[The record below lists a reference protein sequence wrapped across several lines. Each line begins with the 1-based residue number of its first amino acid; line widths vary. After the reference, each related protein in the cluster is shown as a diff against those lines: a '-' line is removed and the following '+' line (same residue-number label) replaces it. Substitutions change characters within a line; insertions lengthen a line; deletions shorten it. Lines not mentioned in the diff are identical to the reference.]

1 MAKGPPKNAPEAVQ
15 RHINARIK
23 VSRERGFTSTIA
35 AIHQVGGAW
44 GVIDWATARVE
55 QNIGSP
61 SELKQ
66 LHMLL
71 RSVDM
76 ACRRQ
81 WREALEAFKEQDR
94 IEQEQLKEQ
103 QELQLLA
110 LEVRALERRQEPDP
124 RDVIRQRL
132 IAAGVLC
139 ETI

>member
-15 RHINARIK
+15 RHINARIR
-23 VSRERGFTSTIA
+23 VRRERRFTSTIA

-94 IEQEQLKEQ
+94 IEQEQMKEH
-103 QELQLLA
+103 QELQ
-110 LEVRALERRQEPDP
+110 EVRALERHQEPDP

>member
-1 MAKGPPKNAPEAVQ
+1 M
-15 RHINARIK
+15 
-23 VSRERGFTSTIA
+23 
-35 AIHQVGGAW
+35 
-44 GVIDWATARVE
+44 IDWATARVE
-55 QNIGSP
+55 QNISSP
-61 SELKQ
+61 SELQQ

-81 WREALEAFKEQDR
+81 RREALEAFKEQDR

-110 LEVRALERRQEPDP
+110 LKVRALERHLEPDP

>member
-23 VSRERGFTSTIA
+23 VSRERRFTSTIA
-35 AIHQVGGAW
+35 AINQVGGAW

-110 LEVRALERRQEPDP
+110 LEVRALERHQEPDP